1 MLTVIKSLA
10 LFFQIMFLFIGC
22 IFLYVDKN
30 TPDLDLISESEL
42 QQPIRIYSKDGKL
55 IGFFGIERRELIS
68 FEQIP
73 ENLKNAVLAAED
85 KDYFN
90 HSGVKISSL
99 VRALLGELTGT
110 PSGGGGT
117 ISMQVVRSYLLST
130 ERTYERKLKEIYL
143 AWRLEEFMSKEEI
156 LQLYFNKTFLGNRNY
171 GFKAAYDY
179 YFGKYFNEI
188 SIADSATLAAIL
200 QRPSTINPKKDPAKT
215 KKRRNLI
222 LKRMFEEDL
231 ISSNQYQ
238 QSILENVDSKTYP
251 PILELEAPHFSESIR
266 KRVLQIYGSDA
277 FKLGL
282 NVYTT
287 LDSEMQINAINSVNE
302 NLFRYQQN
310 AKENNLNE
318 NGTPVEAAFIAMD
331 YTSGEIKAYVGGN
344 NFQGSKFDRVTA
356 KLMPGSTIKPFIY
369 SCAFENGLRPAT
381 VVVDGPIIV
390 KDELL
395 EDYWR
400 PKNNSGNFHGPV
412 RLRESLIESLNSV
425 SIKLTDML
433 GFEKMNNCFDRYGFS
448 SSMDIKDLSGALGNG
463 LISPYELA
471 QTFSIFPNSGTLV
484 DFFMIEKITNR
495 KGEVYFQNTS
505 KGNKERLG
513 EEIAFITREILKEG
527 LDRFL
532 KFRNLNLV
540 IENAGGKTGTT
551 NDARDTWFVG
561 YAENIIA
568 SSWVGKDD
576 GSTLGDEQFGSSNAL
591 PIWLDFMNNSIDL
604 LDETTFVIPED
615 ITLVRIDKNTGKVA
629 STFDNAIFE
638 YFLDD
643 DLKDILNQL

>member
-1 MLTVIKSLA
+1 V
-10 LFFQIMFLFIGC
+10 FVGC

-30 TPDLDLISESEL
+30 TPNLDLISESKL

-143 AWRLEEFMSKEEI
+143 AWRLEEFKSKEEI

-179 YFGKYFNEI
+179 YFNKNFDEI
-188 SIADSATLAAIL
+188 SVADSATLAAIL
-200 QRPSTINPKKDPAKT
+200 QRPSAINPKKDSVKT

-266 KRVLQIYGSDA
+266 KKVLEIFGNDA

-287 LDSEMQINAINSVNE
+287 LDSKMQINALNSVNE
-302 NLFRYQQN
+302 NLFKYQQN
-310 AKENNLNE
+310 AKENQLNE

-331 YTSGEIKAYVGGN
+331 YISGEIKAYVGGN
-344 NFQGSKFDRVTA
+344 NFKDSKFDRVTA

-381 VVVDGPIIV
+381 VVVDGPIII

-433 GFEKMNNCFDRYGFS
+433 GFEQMNSCFDKYGFS
-448 SSMDIKDLSGALGNG
+448 SSMDIEDLSGALGNG

-471 QTFSIFPNSGTLV
+471 HTFSIFPNSGATA

-495 KGEVYFQNTS
+495 KGKVYFQNTL
-505 KGNKERLG
+505 KGNKKRLG

-540 IENAGGKTGTT
+540 VENAGGKTGTT

-576 GSTLGDEQFGSSNAL
+576 GSTLGDDQFGSSNAL

-604 LDETTFVIPED
+604 LDKTTFVIPED
-615 ITLVRIDKNTGKVA
+615 ITLVRIDKNTGKITN
-629 STFDNAIFE
+629 TFDNSIFE

-643 DLKDILNQL
+643 DLKDILN

>member
-10 LFFQIMFLFIGC
+10 LFFQIMFIFIGC

-30 TPDLDLISESEL
+30 TPNLDLISESEL

-99 VRALLGELTGT
+99 VRALLGELTGS

-179 YFGKYFNEI
+179 YFGKNFNEI

-200 QRPSTINPKKDPAKT
+200 QRPSAINPKKDPAKT

-238 QSILENVDSKTYP
+238 QSILENIDSKTYP

-266 KRVLQIYGSDA
+266 KKVLQIYGSDA

-344 NFQGSKFDRVTA
+344 NFQDSKFDRVTA

-433 GFEKMNNCFDRYGFS
+433 GFKKMNSCFDRYGFS

-471 QTFSIFPNSGTLV
+471 QTFSIFPNSGTSV

-513 EEIAFITREILKEG
+513 KEIAFITREILKEG

-643 DLKDILNQL
+643 DLKDILN

>member
-10 LFFQIMFLFIGC
+10 LFFQIMFIFIGC

-30 TPDLDLISESEL
+30 TPNLDLISESEL

-99 VRALLGELTGT
+99 VRALLGELTGS

-179 YFGKYFNEI
+179 YFGKNFNEI

-200 QRPSTINPKKDPAKT
+200 QRPSAINPKKDPAKT

-238 QSILENVDSKTYP
+238 QSILKNIDSKTYP

-266 KRVLQIYGSDA
+266 KKVLQIYGSNA

-344 NFQGSKFDRVTA
+344 NFQDSKFDRVTA

-433 GFEKMNNCFDRYGFS
+433 GFEKMNSCFDRYGFS

-471 QTFSIFPNSGTLV
+471 QTFSIFPNSGTSV

-513 EEIAFITREILKEG
+513 KEIAFITREILKEG

-643 DLKDILNQL
+643 DLKDILN

>member
-30 TPDLDLISESEL
+30 TPNLDLISESEL
-42 QQPIRIYSKDGKL
+42 QQPIKIYSKDGKL

-99 VRALLGELTGT
+99 VRALLGELTGS

-179 YFGKYFNEI
+179 YFGKNFDEI
-188 SIADSATLAAIL
+188 SIADSAILAAIL

-238 QSILENVDSKTYP
+238 QSILENVGSKTYP

-266 KRVLQIYGSDA
+266 KKVLQIYGSDA

-344 NFQGSKFDRVTA
+344 NFQDSKFDRVTA

-433 GFEKMNNCFDRYGFS
+433 GFEKMNSCFDRYGFS

-471 QTFSIFPNSGTLV
+471 QTFSIFPNSGATV

-495 KGEVYFQNTS
+495 KGKVYFQHTL

-513 EEIAFITREILKEG
+513 EEIAFMTREILKEG

-576 GSTLGDEQFGSSNAL
+576 GSTLGDDQFGSSNAL
-591 PIWLDFMNNSIDL
+591 PIWLNFMNNSIDL
-604 LDETTFVIPED
+604 LDETTFIIPED
-615 ITLVRIDKNTGKVA
+615 ITLVRIDKNTGKVTN
-629 STFDNAIFE
+629 TFDNAIFE

-643 DLKDILNQL
+643 DLKDILN

>member
-30 TPDLDLISESEL
+30 TPNLDLISESEL
-42 QQPIRIYSKDGKL
+42 QQPIKIYSKDGKL

-99 VRALLGELTGT
+99 VRALLGELTGS

-179 YFGKYFNEI
+179 YFGKNFNEI

-200 QRPSTINPKKDPAKT
+200 QRPSAINPKKDPAKT

-266 KRVLQIYGSDA
+266 KKVLQIYGSDA

-318 NGTPVEAAFIAMD
+318 NGTPVEAAFIAID

-344 NFQGSKFDRVTA
+344 NFQDSKFDRVTA

-433 GFEKMNNCFDRYGFS
+433 GFEKMNSCFDRYGFS

-471 QTFSIFPNSGTLV
+471 QTFSIFPNSGTSV

-551 NDARDTWFVG
+551 NNARDTWFVG

-643 DLKDILNQL
+643 DLKDILN

>member
-10 LFFQIMFLFIGC
+10 LFFQIMFIFIGC

-30 TPDLDLISESEL
+30 TPNLDLISESEL

-99 VRALLGELTGT
+99 VRALLGELTGS

-179 YFGKYFNEI
+179 YFGKNFNEI

-200 QRPSTINPKKDPAKT
+200 QRPSAINPKKDPAKT

-238 QSILENVDSKTYP
+238 QSILKNIDSKTYP

-266 KRVLQIYGSDA
+266 KKVLQIYGSDA

-344 NFQGSKFDRVTA
+344 NFQDSKFDRVTA

-433 GFEKMNNCFDRYGFS
+433 GFEKMNSCFDRYGFS

-471 QTFSIFPNSGTLV
+471 QTFSIFPNSGTSV

-495 KGEVYFQNTS
+495 KGEVYFHNIS

-643 DLKDILNQL
+643 DLKDILN

>member
-10 LFFQIMFLFIGC
+10 LFFQIMFIFIGC

-30 TPDLDLISESEL
+30 TPNLDLISESEL

-99 VRALLGELTGT
+99 VRALLGELTGS

-179 YFGKYFNEI
+179 YFGKNFNEI
-188 SIADSATLAAIL
+188 SIAESATLAAIL
-200 QRPSTINPKKDPAKT
+200 QRPSAINPKKDPAKT

-238 QSILENVDSKTYP
+238 QSILENIDSKTYP

-266 KRVLQIYGSDA
+266 KKVLQIYGSDA

-344 NFQGSKFDRVTA
+344 NFQDSKFDRVTA

-433 GFEKMNNCFDRYGFS
+433 GFEKMNSCFDRYGFS

-471 QTFSIFPNSGTLV
+471 QTFSIFPNSGTSV

-513 EEIAFITREILKEG
+513 KEIAFITREILKEG

-643 DLKDILNQL
+643 DLKDILN

>member
-30 TPDLDLISESEL
+30 TPNLDLISESEL

-68 FEQIP
+68 FQQIP

-99 VRALLGELTGT
+99 VRALLGELTGS

-179 YFGKYFNEI
+179 YFGKNFNEI

-200 QRPSTINPKKDPAKT
+200 QRPSAINPKKDPAKT

-238 QSILENVDSKTYP
+238 QSILESVDSKTYP

-266 KRVLQIYGSDA
+266 KKVLQIYGSDA

-344 NFQGSKFDRVTA
+344 NFQDSKFDRVTA

-381 VVVDGPIIV
+381 VVVDGPIII

-433 GFEKMNNCFDRYGFS
+433 GFEKMNSCFDRYGFS

-471 QTFSIFPNSGTLV
+471 QIFSIFPNSGTSV

-495 KGEVYFQNTS
+495 KGEVYFHNIS
-505 KGNKERLG
+505 KGNKERLV

-643 DLKDILNQL
+643 DLKDILN